1 MEKINF
7 QSLTVFLVGLQSSKH
22 RFKSHPYKYILRGRK
37 KVSFIAKKKKFFDFN
52 IIHSQRTKHVERCA
66 LFCVLA
72 SHLFFKCSNLI
83 VHLLDVFV
91 NF

>member
-37 KVSFIAKKKKFFDFN
+37 KVSFIAKKKKILRFQY
-52 IIHSQRTKHVERCA
+52 HT
-66 LFCVLA
+66 
-72 SHLFFKCSNLI
+72 
-83 VHLLDVFV
+83 
-91 NF
+91 